1 MSDFL
6 KFVAEKVKDFPMH
19 VEISYSRTCDW
30 TIYIFNAGCSRDYPK
45 AMCVGDDVVIVHE
58 QDCDLQYCCAKAHVA
73 LKDWLMEFDGG
84 Y

>member
-19 VEISYSRTCDW
+19 VEISYSKTCDW
-30 TIYIFNAGCSRDYPK
+30 TIYIIKKGCAEDYPK
-45 AMCVGDDVVIVHE
+45 SKRDGDDAVIVLE
-58 QDCDLQYCCAKAHVA
+58 QDGDFEYCCARAHVA
-73 LKDWLMEFDGG
+73 LKSWLMEYVGG